1 MNKLE
6 LFFTGSLRNAE
17 HFQFMTEFKTAINVY
32 TPEIL
37 GVKDLLPPFQVA
49 LDKENVALKIEQG
62 SAKSELAE
70 TFDKLRDKIWKSAWL
85 RIESAVLSP
94 LEEEVESGY
103 VIKRIFEVYGDIRRH
118 PVNQES
124 GEMSNLVGD
133 LLKPEN
139 ATHLQTIHLDKI
151 IPELK
156 KANDQYIQIVSD
168 RNVEVAG
175 RESGNV
181 KEARMEVDP
190 LYVLMV
196 ETINASIILK
206 TAKPE
211 TAKFVDEHNNR
222 VKVYQATLAA
232 RETVNKKTV
241 NKK

>member
-85 RIESAVLSP
+85 RVESAVLSP

-124 GEMSNLVGD
+124 GEMSNLVSD

-151 IPELK
+151 ITELK

-168 RNVEVAG
+168 RNVEVAA

-190 LYVLMV
+190 LYVLIV